1 MNQTFNNVI
10 FDVGANNGL
19 DGLILAILNPN
30 MFIYAFEPNNEINKI
45 SILNKSKLEKEF
57 NIKIDNHKIIEIGVS
72 NINGYAD
79 FFIGEYSG
87 ISSLLNYKEIDIP
100 LKKKITHKKK
110 IKIPIIKLSKFIQN
124 NNIKNICYLHIDAE
138 GSDLKVMEGLE
149 DKIKNVY
156 SGVIEAPKNTEL
168 SIYKDGHSLN
178 SVKEIFNKKNLKIKE
193 IIENDFRNVNIYFKN
208 KKFEE
213 NDFFT
218 YPKTNYNIRYFK
230 RILENKKKIRD
241 VFYRLFIKYW
251 LRKF

>member
-1 MNQTFNNVI
+1 MTQTFNNVI

-100 LKKKITHKKK
+100 LKKKSL
-110 IKIPIIKLSKFIQN
+110 IK
-124 NNIKNICYLHIDAE
+124 
-138 GSDLKVMEGLE
+138 
-149 DKIKNVY
+149 
-156 SGVIEAPKNTEL
+156 
-168 SIYKDGHSLN
+168 
-178 SVKEIFNKKNLKIKE
+178 
-193 IIENDFRNVNIYFKN
+193 
-208 KKFEE
+208 
-213 NDFFT
+213 
-218 YPKTNYNIRYFK
+218 
-230 RILENKKKIRD
+230 
-241 VFYRLFIKYW
+241 
-251 LRKF
+251 RK